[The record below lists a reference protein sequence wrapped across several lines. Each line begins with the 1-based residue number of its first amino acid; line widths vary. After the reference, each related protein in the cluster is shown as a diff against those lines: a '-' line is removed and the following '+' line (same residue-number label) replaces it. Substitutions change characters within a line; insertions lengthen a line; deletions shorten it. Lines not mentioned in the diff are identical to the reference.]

1 MFIYNC
7 LNKKQIILA
16 VTARITIILNIFGT
30 LEPLSILFFIV
41 VQIGGRYLKID
52 LTPAQQK
59 LINNSMFQSIILL
72 SIIYVSTKNFTN
84 SIIIVMV
91 IYICIYVLFNE
102 NHKYNILSK
111 KWLYDEKIIETE
123 YNNIKDIYIKNIK
136 NI

>member
-1 MFIYNC
+1 MTTIS
-7 LNKKQIILA
+7 LLPGLDGI
-16 VTARITIILNIFGT
+16 VTI
-30 LEPLSILFFIV
+30 EPLSMIFLIL
-41 VQIGGRYLKID
+41 VQIGGRFLKIE

-59 LINNSMFQSIILL
+59 IINNVIIQSIILFA
-72 SIIYVSTKNFTN
+72 IILMATKNIVN
-84 SIIIVMV
+84 SFIIVSF
-91 IYICIYVLFNE
+91 IYLCVNILFNE